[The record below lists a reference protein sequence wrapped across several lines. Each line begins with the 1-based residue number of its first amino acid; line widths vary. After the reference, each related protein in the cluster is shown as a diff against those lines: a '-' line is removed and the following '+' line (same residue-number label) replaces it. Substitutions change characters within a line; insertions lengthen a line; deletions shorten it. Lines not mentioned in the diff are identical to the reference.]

1 MATVCLCVCPTKKSL
16 RAVKKLPPPMATT
29 CQRPV
34 NIGPPWSTSEE
45 KIFRFPPSKGVNK
58 VWGSGSRESGVGYLQ
73 LLRRG
78 CVHYAPS
85 GEGQKCSN
93 RIFLDL
99 LVSMMR

>member
-1 MATVCLCVCPTKKSL
+1 M
-16 RAVKKLPPPMATT
+16 
-29 CQRPV
+29 
-34 NIGPPWSTSEE
+34 E
-45 KIFRFPPSKGVNK
+45 KRIVGSGEYSQWGGKGVNK

-78 CVHYAPS
+78 CMHYAPS